1 MHKIR
6 SLESLRRSP
15 DPLVGWEGI
24 GAYGASILPYHFYV
38 CGAASDHVTL
48 SCQIWRR
55 NLTGGGVKIHRQ

>member
-38 CGAASDHVTL
+38 RGAASEVTL
-48 SCQIWRR
+48 F
-55 NLTGGGVKIHRQ
+55 GGKTAMD